1 MKKYI
6 SIKSEHIFISFID
19 KIIEDLGIKVVVI
32 FLWNENAQFKL
43 KRIYNKMNKLLI
55 DINTIKNLQGAHIKS
70 KLVHFITLK
79 NRVLWKIQIVLIFIL
94 VHEDHITSFL
104 FFIWV

>member
-1 MKKYI
+1 M
-6 SIKSEHIFISFID
+6 
-19 KIIEDLGIKVVVI
+19 VVI
-32 FLWNENAQFKL
+32 LLWNENAQFKRQKDIDYIL
-43 KRIYNKMNKLLI
+43 NNKMNKLLI

-94 VHEDHITSFL
+94 VHEDYITSFL